1 MSQAETA
8 SSLTRRRSLVAG
20 GTHAVRIG
28 YITPRISNQ
37 HGLAIW
43 RGMVETAQVRGVDLL
58 CFPGGEV
65 QHPEDAGRPA
75 GRHTARNAIYDLVDR
90 ESLDGLV
97 VWGSSLGYYAGPE
110 ATFDFCRRFEPLP
123 LVSIGVALP
132 GIPGVVLDSYGGMR
146 AAIAHLIEVH
156 GRRRLAFIRGPLTH
170 REAGERYRS
179 YCDALAA
186 YGIPFDPDLVS
197 PPYLWVQA
205 DGTEL
210 PANGAE
216 AVRLFLE
223 DRRVSF
229 DAIVAAS
236 DTFALGA
243 VPALQACGFQVP
255 EQVSVVGFDDR
266 PASRALTPPLTT
278 LKISMQ
284 ERGRQALSM
293 LLARLAGE
301 SLPDAV
307 SLPARLVIRRSCG
320 CFDSAVVRAAVLP
333 AAPRSPAD
341 PADLQGAR
349 AAILTVINREL
360 ESAGEPTHL
369 GQMLLDACLA
379 ELDEGMGGSQAGG
392 NHAGDSFLVTLDNIL
407 RQTVDAGGEVG
418 AWQGVISAL
427 REQMPGHSLK

>member
-1 MSQAETA
+1 
-8 SSLTRRRSLVAG
+8 
-20 GTHAVRIG
+20 
-28 YITPRISNQ
+28 
-37 HGLAIW
+37 
-43 RGMVETAQVRGVDLL
+43 
-58 CFPGGEV
+58 
-65 QHPEDAGRPA
+65 
-75 GRHTARNAIYDLVDR
+75 
-90 ESLDGLV
+90 
-97 VWGSSLGYYAGPE
+97 
-110 ATFDFCRRFEPLP
+110 
-123 LVSIGVALP
+123 
-132 GIPGVVLDSYGGMR
+132 MR

-243 VPALQACGFQVP
+243 VPALQACGLQVP
-255 EQVSVVGFDDR
+255 EQVSVIGFDDR

-301 SLPDAV
+301 SLPNEV
-307 SLPARLVIRRSCG
+307 SLPAHLVIRRSCG
-320 CFDSAVVRAAVLP
+320 CFDSAVVRAASRVAGSATLP
-333 AAPRSPAD
+333 AGPAGISRSRGRPSSRPLNESSNRSVSLRVAGSCCSMPAW
-341 PADLQGAR
+341 QSWTGER
-349 AAILTVINREL
+349 AAYMPQAVFSLSSTTFCARL
-360 ESAGEPTHL
+360 LML
-369 GQMLLDACLA
+369 GVRL
-379 ELDEGMGGSQAGG
+379 G
-392 NHAGDSFLVTLDNIL
+392 
-407 RQTVDAGGEVG
+407 
-418 AWQGVISAL
+418 
-427 REQMPGHSLK
+427 PGKA